1 MASLSEILLASP
13 QREALI
19 AGGAELLEKAI
30 AERGGLTGMA
40 YRTGYAMIKAAKPG
54 AARRASVELM
64 PGFAEALNPLFE
76 QHLQQGGS
84 AETFSRTLLGNADT
98 TISRLIAVADQRVE
112 GSSDLVR
119 KTYARFRGNAEAE
132 VARILPD
139 LATLIDRVIARPEQ
153 V

>member
-1 MASLSEILLASP
+1 
-13 QREALI
+13 
-19 AGGAELLEKAI
+19 
-30 AERGGLTGMA
+30 
-40 YRTGYAMIKAAKPG
+40 
-54 AARRASVELM
+54 M

-98 TISRLIAVADQRVE
+98 TITRLIAVADQRVE

-132 VARILPD
+132 VARILPG